1 MRICVCKPVV
11 SVCFLVFLLVYSIR
25 ADDIDISDQK
35 RLVEDLG
42 LPSVPRMSAL
52 ILKAEQAYAS
62 SDWTT
67 AIILYDRVSQETNW
81 LANVISAA
89 ANPYY
94 NATADELVD
103 FSAVTGASLVP
114 CETAAND
121 YKHQRN
127 IALARIGF
135 CYEKLGKPKDAI
147 PYLLK
152 ALELI
157 TITED
162 VLW

>member
-1 MRICVCKPVV
+1 
-11 SVCFLVFLLVYSIR
+11 
-25 ADDIDISDQK
+25 
-35 RLVEDLG
+35 

-94 NATADELVD
+94 NATADELVV
-103 FSAVTGASLVP
+103 FFRSYRRIACSM
-114 CETAAND
+114 
-121 YKHQRN
+121 RN
-127 IALARIGF
+127 
-135 CYEKLGKPKDAI
+135 CGK
-147 PYLLK
+147 
-152 ALELI
+152 
-157 TITED
+157 
-162 VLW
+162 

>member
-1 MRICVCKPVV
+1 
-11 SVCFLVFLLVYSIR
+11 
-25 ADDIDISDQK
+25 
-35 RLVEDLG
+35 
-42 LPSVPRMSAL
+42 MSAL

-67 AIILYDRVSQETNW
+67 AIILYDRVSQEANW
-81 LANVISAA
+81 LANVISA
-89 ANPYY
+89 
-94 NATADELVD
+94 
-103 FSAVTGASLVP
+103 
-114 CETAAND
+114 AAND

-162 VLW
+162 ELWKETRESLFRLIRFES